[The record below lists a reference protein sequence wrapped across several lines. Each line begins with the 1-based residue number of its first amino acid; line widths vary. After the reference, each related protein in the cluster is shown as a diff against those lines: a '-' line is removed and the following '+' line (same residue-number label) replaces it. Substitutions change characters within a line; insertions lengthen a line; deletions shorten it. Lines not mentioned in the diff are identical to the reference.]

1 MNLKEVGEL
10 QPKWET
16 IERLKFNRR
25 KLCSFQKFLAM
36 NFLKIDNTYIL
47 CKLGLYLSRYEGHDI
62 PRSFSFNKLVTVS
75 PSHQWRTKIEL
86 LKKLLEMNFLFEISS
101 ILVIVFWFF

>member
-25 KLCSFQKFLAM
+25 KLCSFQK
-36 NFLKIDNTYIL
+36 
-47 CKLGLYLSRYEGHDI
+47 
-62 PRSFSFNKLVTVS
+62 VS
-75 PSHQWRTKIEL
+75 SDEL
-86 LKKLLEMNFLFEISS
+86 LKN
-101 ILVIVFWFF
+101 